1 MLIKKTLH
9 LFYWWW
15 CELMNV
21 KVDIEKNE
29 ENVIVIVPAMS
40 LDNLVKNELKMYNNR
55 SKL

>member
-1 MLIKKTLH
+1 
-9 LFYWWW
+9 
-15 CELMNV
+15 MNV
-21 KVDIEKNE
+21 KVDIKKNE